1 MDRQTLEAAATWY
14 VQLNATPPSEAE
26 RMAHHEWLAQHP
38 GHRQAWA
45 RVERLQQQLGG
56 LPADV
61 ALPALDGVRARRR
74 VVLKTLGLLLA
85 SGAAGWA
92 SFDLTRTQDWLADQ
106 RTATGERRHLQL
118 SDGSVLDLNTATAVD
133 IRFDAGLRQ
142 LQLHRGEILV
152 RTAADPAGRPFVVHT
167 AQGSVRALGTCFSVR
182 CEGDR
187 TRVAV
192 LEDEVEV
199 RAARQPGR
207 AVHIGANQ
215 RVDVEAAAVGRP
227 SALQPGEGAWAQGM
241 LTVIDWRLDAV
252 VAELRRY
259 RPGYLSCADAVAEL
273 RLSGAFRI
281 DDTDTIL
288 ENLGASLPIRVRYL
302 SRYWARIEP
311 A

>member
-26 RMAHHEWLAQHP
+26 RLAHREWLAQHP

-45 RVERLQQQLGG
+45 RVERLQHQLGG

-61 ALPALDGVRARRR
+61 VLPALDGVRARRR
-74 VVLKTLGLLLA
+74 AVLKTLGLLLA

-92 SFDLTRTQDWLADQ
+92 SFDLAPTQDWLADQ

-133 IRFDAGLRQ
+133 IRFDASLRQ

-182 CEGDR
+182 CEGDS
-187 TRVAV
+187 TQVAV

-215 RVDVEAAAVGRP
+215 RVAVEAAAVGTP
-227 SALQPGEGAWAQGM
+227 SALPPGAGAWAQGM
-241 LTVIDWRLDAV
+241 LTVIDWRLGAF
-252 VAELRRY
+252 VAELGRY
-259 RPGYLSCADAVAEL
+259 RPGYLSCADAVADL

-281 DDTDTIL
+281 DDTDIIL

-302 SRYWARIEP
+302 SRYWARIE
-311 A
+311 AA

>member
-26 RMAHHEWLAQHP
+26 RQAHREWLAQHP

-45 RVERLQQQLGG
+45 RVERLQHQLGG

-92 SFDLTRTQDWLADQ
+92 SLDLAPTQAWLADQ
-106 RTATGERRHLQL
+106 RTATGERRNLHL

-133 IRFDAGLRQ
+133 IRFDARLRQ
-142 LQLHRGEILV
+142 VQLHRGEILV

-182 CEGDR
+182 CDGDR
-187 TRVAV
+187 THVAV
-192 LEDEVEV
+192 LQDVVEA
-199 RAARQPGR
+199 RAAGQPNR
-207 AVHIGANQ
+207 AIRLAANQ
-215 RVDVEAAAVGRP
+215 QVDVEAAAIGTP
-227 SALQPGEGAWAQGM
+227 SALLPGAGAWAQGM
-241 LTVIDWRLDAV
+241 LTVIDWRLDAF
-252 VAELRRY
+252 VAELGRY
-259 RPGYLSCADAVAEL
+259 RPGYLGCADTVASL

-281 DDTDTIL
+281 DDTDIIL

>member
-26 RMAHHEWLAQHP
+26 CQAHRDWLAQHP

-56 LPADV
+56 LPVDV

-85 SGAAGWA
+85 SGAAGWTA
-92 SFDLTRTQDWLADQ
+92 FDLTPIQADQ
-106 RTATGERRHLQL
+106 RTATGERRQLQL

-133 IRFDAGLRQ
+133 IRFDASLRQ
-142 LQLHRGEILV
+142 LRLHRGEILV
-152 RTAADPAGRPFVVHT
+152 RTATDPAGRPFVVHT
-167 AQGSVRALGTCFSVR
+167 AHGSVRALGTCFSVR
-182 CEGDR
+182 CEGDSSH
-187 TRVAV
+187 VAV
-192 LEDEVEV
+192 LEHAVEV
-199 RAARQPGR
+199 RAARQANR
-207 AVHIGANQ
+207 AIRIGAHQ
-215 RVDVEAAAVGRP
+215 QVDIAALAVGTP
-227 SALQPGEGAWAQGM
+227 GALPPGAGAWARGM
-241 LTVIDWRLDAV
+241 LTVVDWRLDTFL
-252 VAELRRY
+252 AELGRY
-259 RPGYLSCADAVAEL
+259 RPGYLSCADAVAGL

-281 DDTDTIL
+281 DDTDIIL